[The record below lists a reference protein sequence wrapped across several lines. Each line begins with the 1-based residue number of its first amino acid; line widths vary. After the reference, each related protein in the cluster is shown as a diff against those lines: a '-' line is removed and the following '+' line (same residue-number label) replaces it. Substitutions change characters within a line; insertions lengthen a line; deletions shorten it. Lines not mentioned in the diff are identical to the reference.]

1 MFDTIPERFRRGIL
15 LHLYKNLMPHP
26 GSETP
31 LILGIHGPS
40 GEGKTYQCQ
49 KVLEEIDAYTV
60 TISGGELES
69 VEAGQPA
76 QVIRDAYTKCS
87 HARSRS
93 AAKYAPA
100 ALVINDIDA
109 AVGEWGELVQYT
121 VNRQNVFGELMNL
134 ADAPTMVETRSVKRV
149 PIILTGNDFTKL
161 YPPLVRAGRM
171 HSFTWTPT
179 QTERRDIVAAIFHE
193 LVPED
198 CDKLIR
204 QFPDQPVAFFSHLK
218 SQIFDEAF
226 WRHMDRVGVHEA
238 FCQIA
243 AGENPEVSSP
253 ISVALLS
260 AMGREMEEQGRLVN
274 HLVGQ

>member
-1 MFDTIPERFRRGIL
+1 MFNTIPERFRRGIL
-15 LHLYKNLMPHP
+15 LHLYKNLIPDP

-40 GEGKTYQCQ
+40 GQGKTYQCQ
-49 KVLEEIDAYTV
+49 KVLEEIDAHV
-60 TISGGELES
+60 ITISGGELES

-76 QVIRDAYTKCS
+76 QVIRDAYKKCS
-87 HARSRS
+87 QTRSRS
-93 AAKYAPA
+93 GAKYAPT

-134 ADAPTMVETRSVKRV
+134 ADAPTMLDTRSVKRV

-179 QTERRDIVAAIFHE
+179 LEERRDIVVAIFHE
-193 LVPED
+193 LSPEE
-198 CDKLIR
+198 CGKLIQ
-204 QFPDQPVAFFSHLK
+204 QFPDQPIAFFSHLR
-218 SQIFDEAF
+218 SQIFDDAF
-226 WRHMDRVGVHEA
+226 WRHIDDVGVHEA

-243 AGENPEVSSP
+243 AGENPRINSQ
-253 ISVALLS
+253 ISVQTLS
-260 AMGREMEEQGRLVN
+260 SMGKEMEDQGRLVN
-274 HLVGQ
+274 HLMGQ